1 MRLHLFTVFTAT
13 VALAAC
19 GGEPTGTDGADDTSR
34 RVPSSASIDIRDF
47 QFTPTT
53 VTVQA
58 GGSVLWTNIGPSEHT
73 ASSNEELWDSGVIT
87 ALTDGDEDDDGGGG
101 YGYSMA
107 AGEGTYERRFND
119 AGTYEYHCSIHADM
133 HGTIVVSAQ

>member
-34 RVPSSASIDIRDF
+34 RVPAAASIDVTDF
-47 QFTPTT
+47 QFTPTA

-58 GGSVLWTNIGPSEHT
+58 GGSVLWTNLGPSVHT
-73 ASSNEELWDSGVIT
+73 ASSDEQLWDSGVIT
-87 ALTDGDEDDDGGGG
+87 ALTEGDEDNGGGGG
-101 YGYSMA
+101 YGYSVA
-107 AGEGTYERRFND
+107 AAEGTYERRFDN
-119 AGTYEYHCSIHADM
+119 AGTYEYHCSIHPGM